1 MHTQGPLGLIPLDNR
16 PCTQRYPRRI
26 AAMADLPL
34 EIPPFEALGDLLH
47 PACIPDLRAWLRT
60 KPWTALFVS
69 LETLAFG
76 GLIPSRQSNDPLPL
90 ALERLSVLR
99 ELKRERPDLTIYAFG
114 TTMRLSRHAALEE
127 EKPYWAEYGEAF
139 SRLSFHLDRFRQL
152 RQPSDREAY
161 RAASAEIP
169 RFIRSDYLRTR
180 RRNFLLLREMIAWAH
195 EGVFE
200 ALHITQDDTAAYGLN
215 VAEQRALRRS
225 AQGLPFVRF
234 YPGADEVATTLLARF
249 LNRENG
255 PTFCPVYSHP
265 GGEASPGMYD
275 GCSIGEAI
283 ERHLWA
289 ANASLAPEE
298 EADFLL
304 FANVPAHKQGDLC
317 LGILEGIEPRD
328 LDPFVRRLRSSIQ
341 AGKRCV
347 LADLAYANG
356 ADPSL
361 MAKLERADFD
371 SLVTFSAW
379 NTAGNSL
386 GTALAA
392 ASATLHSGDEEA
404 RIRFSLER
412 VAEDYLYMTTLRA
425 SLRSEGDL
433 DKAKLERSLNRAWEE
448 RFGPERFRASYPW
461 ERFFEADIEL
471 LDPL

>member
-1 MHTQGPLGLIPLDNR
+1 MHIRGPLGLIPLDNR
-16 PCTQRYPRRI
+16 PCTQRFPRRI
-26 AAMADLPL
+26 AEIAGLTL
-34 EIPPFEALGDLLH
+34 ETPPFETLGDLLH
-47 PACIPDLRAWLRT
+47 PARIPEIRAWLRT
-60 KPWTALFVS
+60 KPWQALFVS

-76 GLIPSRQSNDPLPL
+76 GLIPSRQSEDPLEL
-90 ALERLSVLR
+90 ALERLSLLR

-161 RAASAEIP
+161 RAALAEIP
-169 RFIRSDYLRTR
+169 RSVRSDYLKTR
-180 RRNFLLLREMIAWAH
+180 HRNFLLLREMIEWAR

-200 ALHITQDDTAAYGLN
+200 ALHLTQDDTASFGLN
-215 VAEQRALRRS
+215 VAEQRALKRA
-225 AQGLPFVRF
+225 AQDLPFGRF

-249 LNRENG
+249 LNKEQS

-275 GCSIGEAI
+275 GCSIQEAI

-289 ANASLAPEE
+289 ANATLAPEE

-304 FANVPAHKQGDLC
+304 FANVPAQKQGDLC
-317 LGILEGIEPRD
+317 LGILDGIEPRD
-328 LDPFVRRLRSSIQ
+328 LDPFVRRLRSSIK
-341 AGKRCV
+341 AGKRCI

-356 ADPSL
+356 ADSSL
-361 MAKLERADFD
+361 MEKLERADFD

-392 ASATLHSGDEEA
+392 ASATLHQPNEA
-404 RIRFSLER
+404 ARTRFLLER
-412 VAEDYLYMTTLRA
+412 LAEDYLYMTILRA
-425 SLRSEGDL
+425 PLRSEGDL
-433 DKAKLERSLNRAWEE
+433 DEAKLESSLNRAWGE
-448 RFGPERFRASYPW
+448 RFGPECFRASYPW
-461 ERFFEADIEL
+461 ERFFEADIQL